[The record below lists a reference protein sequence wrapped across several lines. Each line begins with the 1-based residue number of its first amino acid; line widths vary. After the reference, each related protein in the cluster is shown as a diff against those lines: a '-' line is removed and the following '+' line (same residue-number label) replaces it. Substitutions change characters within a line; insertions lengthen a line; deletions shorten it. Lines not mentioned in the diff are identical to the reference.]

1 MQRIITFGL
10 AMGLVLGL
18 SSQSS
23 AQVDIDCPQEIITA
37 LDALFPGEERGTNP
51 GSCQEWKH
59 GARGS
64 GGFLNTRISISSDSN
79 ECGPEIRF
87 EGSGQYLLVEPND
100 SVCAV
105 GPGQDCPV
113 LIPELILTDEERK
126 DPDPALRASRT
137 FTSIPAR
144 LNLGVVAFSPN
155 QSPVFESAQGM
166 RSDIGGG
173 RTQIAWSNFPYLYNT
188 DGDNVPAEQ
197 PDVSLRTGDGLC
209 CDSPSNVVCG
219 ALGNPELDASEPDQ
233 GLARPR
239 PNDPNNRV
247 DVPPFVFEGGRGSA
261 FRMQASAAAVAAS
274 TGGTFEVPGQLYGVC
289 ASKRFLSCDR
299 VGGADPDAICELG
312 ICLDGSG
319 APFVPPGS
327 PLPFP
332 ALCNGGNGNT
342 DCEAQGAVTCFG
354 AGVDSCDFD
363 DVGGRVSE
371 EDTILPNG
379 ESNTARCN
387 HFGFYLAGNAVDP
400 GTGRSTGCSL
410 LTFYDVANEGFPQP
424 GCLIGNFGSAFRP
437 DEDCD
442 GVEDDT
448 DGDGQPGPDLCP
460 FLTETTPF
468 ADANSDGIGDECQ
481 CADANGDGAVSTL
494 DIGGTALCANGVIP
508 CAGTIVDADGDGSTT
523 ATDIGG
529 IVAVVNGGATT
540 ADLACQVNRLTLN

>member
-1 MQRIITFGL
+1 MQRLIVTGIAL
-10 AMGLVLGL
+10 GLVLGVGA
-18 SSQSS
+18 QSN
-23 AQVDIDCPQEIITA
+23 AQVDVDCPAVIE
-37 LDALFPGEERGTNP
+37 DALGLPNGP
-51 GSCQEWKH
+51 DSDCQEWKH
-59 GARGS
+59 GARGA
-64 GGFLNTRISISSDSN
+64 GGFLNTRVSISADSN
-79 ECGPEIRF
+79 ACGPEIRF
-87 EGSGQYLLVEPND
+87 EGSGQYRFIEPND

-113 LIPELILTDEERK
+113 LIPELVLTDNERK
-126 DPDPALRASRT
+126 DPDPALRVGRT
-137 FTSIPAR
+137 FTSIPSR
-144 LNLGVVAFSPN
+144 LNLGIVAFSPN
-155 QSPVFESAQGM
+155 QSPVFEGAVGT

-173 RTQIAWSNFPYLYNT
+173 ATQIDWDNFPYLYNT

-209 CDSPSNVVCG
+209 CDSPSNAVCG
-219 ALGNPELDASEPDQ
+219 ALGNPELDASQPDQ

-247 DVPPFVFEGGRGSA
+247 DVPPFVFDGGRGSA
-261 FRMQASAAAVAAS
+261 FRMQASAAAVPAS
-274 TGGTFEVPGQLYGVC
+274 TGGTFVVPGQLYGVC
-289 ASKRFLSCDR
+289 SSKRFLQCNS
-299 VGGADPDAICELG
+299 VGGAIADEICGLG
-312 ICLDGSG
+312 ICLDGNG
-319 APFVPPGS
+319 DPFVPPGS

-332 ALCNGGNGNT
+332 ALCDGGNGND
-342 DCEAQGAVTCFG
+342 DCVAQGAVTCVG
-354 AGVDSCDFD
+354 AGVDVCDFD

-379 ESNTARCN
+379 ESNSARCN

-424 GCLIGNFGSAFRP
+424 GCLIGNFGSSFRP

-460 FLTETTPF
+460 FLTETMSL

-481 CADANGDGAVSTL
+481 CADANGDGAVTGL
-494 DIGGTALCANGVIP
+494 DIGGTALCANGAFA

-523 ATDIGG
+523 SLDIGG
-529 IVAVVNGGATT
+529 VVAVVNGAATT